1 MSVQAL
7 QVTGALAVLLSFLV
21 LGCGTEAQ
29 EASRDAANSKT
40 RLESAQLDNELHFTF
55 VDEGDG
61 PVSVPNTG
69 MRSTLSRDQRDA
81 ILSLKPSAVSGDP
94 PTRNWRDR
102 LRKQL
107 NGLTGQDAVDLFIVL
122 PDIPFDWAQLQSST
136 LSDSQRADIVSA
148 RTENVDYVLQPV
160 LQKLD
165 GIAIEPASTF
175 WVIPGIRAVVP
186 LDRVEQ
192 ILEWTEPEEI
202 VRNGPYEVGPSAYY
216 SGYETRAGLRASD
229 FLNYGYTGNTGGQS
243 SGRVRVGIYDSNV
256 LASGHPGFKRWHLF
270 GWISRFQAIWN
281 CEHSACSS
289 YSPPQGTSH
298 GSAVTSVAVGSIEA
312 GQDPSISDP
321 TERVKHSGISSGADI
336 YYYTSVGSPGYVD
349 TNIAVAQRAIE
360 DGIDVFNRS
369 GWWGICTNCD
379 AQCTGG
385 GYTATMRN
393 MANAG
398 ILYVT
403 AIGNSGD
410 PGGCTADY
418 PATVRHGLAIGALGS
433 HNDTSAYDDLS
444 VASFTARGG
453 MDIYSN
459 GAWRYNALAIADLVA
474 PGCIRNLNNFTG
486 TWIGIYGYDTTGL
499 CGTSLAAPVVT
510 GSVALVKDALYQ
522 SGYAVNDVDILLAHM
537 LLMGDGY
544 KSDSGQIMNL
554 GVDQRSGAGRVHLWY
569 PSSQNLTPPA
579 GWGCHKFAITH
590 NQTVSFWV
598 GPPGPESTSIT
609 QWKAALTF
617 NEPDLMNA
625 ADIDLQVW
633 NTCPE
638 GGGEVLI
645 MADLSTDIRSRIR
658 LLGHQIGDRC
668 LQYRVHG
675 WYVPQGQ
682 SRTVSVCDY
691 YHSGDPNDH

>member
-216 SGYETRAGLRASD
+216 SGYETSTTATKHVPLI
-229 FLNYGYTGNTGGQS
+229 YGNKL
-243 SGRVRVGIYDSNV
+243 V
-256 LASGHPGFKRWHLF
+256 
-270 GWISRFQAIWN
+270 
-281 CEHSACSS
+281 
-289 YSPPQGTSH
+289 
-298 GSAVTSVAVGSIEA
+298 
-312 GQDPSISDP
+312 PS
-321 TERVKHSGISSGADI
+321 
-336 YYYTSVGSPGYVD
+336 SVGH
-349 TNIAVAQRAIE
+349 A
-360 DGIDVFNRS
+360 
-369 GWWGICTNCD
+369 
-379 AQCTGG
+379 
-385 GYTATMRN
+385 
-393 MANAG
+393 
-398 ILYVT
+398 
-403 AIGNSGD
+403 
-410 PGGCTADY
+410 
-418 PATVRHGLAIGALGS
+418 
-433 HNDTSAYDDLS
+433 
-444 VASFTARGG
+444 
-453 MDIYSN
+453 
-459 GAWRYNALAIADLVA
+459 
-474 PGCIRNLNNFTG
+474 
-486 TWIGIYGYDTTGL
+486 
-499 CGTSLAAPVVT
+499 
-510 GSVALVKDALYQ
+510 
-522 SGYAVNDVDILLAHM
+522 
-537 LLMGDGY
+537 
-544 KSDSGQIMNL
+544 
-554 GVDQRSGAGRVHLWY
+554 
-569 PSSQNLTPPA
+569 
-579 GWGCHKFAITH
+579 
-590 NQTVSFWV
+590 
-598 GPPGPESTSIT
+598 
-609 QWKAALTF
+609 
-617 NEPDLMNA
+617 
-625 ADIDLQVW
+625 
-633 NTCPE
+633 
-638 GGGEVLI
+638 
-645 MADLSTDIRSRIR
+645 
-658 LLGHQIGDRC
+658 
-668 LQYRVHG
+668 
-675 WYVPQGQ
+675 
-682 SRTVSVCDY
+682 
-691 YHSGDPNDH
+691 